1 MHALAFDDSEF
12 DQELALPRPRKAK
25 LGKLSVHERF
35 VLKAEAIFPGS
46 EILFTE
52 SAPK

>member
-1 MHALAFDDSEF
+1 MHALALDDSEF
-12 DQELALPRPRKAK
+12 DQDPSSLRLRKPK

-46 EILFTE
+46 DIVFTE
-52 SAPK
+52 AAPK